1 MKKKFTQ
8 KIKSLNGND
17 RIIKKTKNVNI
28 KYITNAYCYKIKKLQ
43 NFIKEENNSFMNIL
57 KNKSKYNY
65 RTIHLSI
72 YNIIILLLYYF
83 ILISLINSVISGK
96 IYNKR
101 KLKAKYI
108 INLKVISGLKIK
120 IVNSWL
126 IPNRTYINGI
136 NSSIDSSGHV
146 NIEKEGYS
154 KITLEYDEKIVLFD
168 KIFQNLENIVEV
180 DLSNID
186 TSESESFRG
195 MFINCENLEYV
206 NFTNVNTSLI
216 NNMTSLFEG
225 CISLKSIDMSNFN
238 TSNVNC
244 MDYMF
249 KNCKKL
255 TSLNLSNFKTPKLL
269 KIKEMFLGC
278 ELLRFLDISNINT
291 SLVGDMSYIFSGCI
305 VLTSLNLQNFN
316 TCNAKL
322 MKDMFSYCSSLKS
335 LDLSSFET
343 SSVTDMSNMFI
354 QCDSLISL
362 NISSFDTSKVKNME
376 YMLANCYS
384 LISLDLSSFITSKV
398 EKMEN
403 MFLNCKSLI
412 SLDLSNFKFSGNS
425 LEYFFCGCS
434 SLESVEFSN
443 DNKLKG
449 SIDHMFDG
457 CSSLKELTLSNFD
470 FKLVKSMEY
479 LFYGCIGLTSLDLSN
494 INSESAINMAY
505 MFSYCESLTQINF
518 SNITTSSAITFK
530 SMFENCISLKSLD
543 LSSFNTSM
551 VSDMSNL
558 FLNCIKLTSLNLS
571 SFDTSEVV
579 DMSLMFGRCNSLEK
593 LDLSNF
599 NTSNVDSMSKMFF
612 SCSELKSL
620 DLSSFETTKAS
631 NLESMFHNCLK
642 LHYINFYKFSANSL
656 VYFNDIFDGT
666 DDDLIICIKNE
677 SYSEIFLSELSSNQC
692 ITSKC
697 PKNTINLQKKVIY
710 DKKICID
717 DCNLDKIYKYEYD
730 NFCYDKCP
738 KGTNSQNDNPYFC
751 QANIYDCIE
760 EYPFLVVKDNLCV
773 EDCNCKDFFNEICL
787 VSNININSLSIIILN
802 IIKGIQGGLMDHSL
816 EEVIS
821 EEKKD
826 IKKKLNHTLYHITSS
841 FNQMHKKYN
850 DSSSII
856 LGECENILKSQYN
869 ISENETLIIFKTEK
883 YIEGLLIPLIEYE
896 IFNPETKEQLDLNK
910 CKKSK
915 NTIDILIP
923 VKIKEEYLYKY
934 DPNSSYY
941 NDICNTYTSKYG
953 TDITLFDRKNEFNEK
968 KMALCFKNCEYY
980 GYDSQHAKSICHCQI
995 SDRISL
1001 YSEINVLDL
1010 IFQFP
1015 NSPKITNFNILRCN
1029 RLLFSKEGLAKNFGS
1044 YLILLVLLL
1053 YIAAAFY
1060 IYFKGYNL
1068 LLIKINEILN
1078 SKSLETEKNS
1088 KKELND
1094 FSTNFAPSSQR
1105 NTQLNSMHYSSKI
1118 NNETKLDLKINDN
1131 NYIINNKNKNKQKD
1145 IKNENDH
1152 DIKYYDYEI
1161 NIIPYQEAINIDKR
1175 TYFQYYKSLIKI
1187 KHIFIFSFNPNNDYN
1202 LYIIKMGL
1210 FLFYLTINIVI
1221 NALFFNDS
1229 MMHRIYIDQGKYNF
1243 FCFLPKFVYT
1253 IIISSVIMILIR
1265 RLFLTQKDIL
1275 GIKHEK
1281 NKNNLNARILT
1292 VIRCIIIK
1300 FVCFFIFVFLF
1311 LLLFWYYLSSFC
1323 CIYKNTQIYLIKN
1336 VLISLSISLIYP
1348 FIICLIPGIFRFSS
1362 LKFAGECFY
1371 KISQILQL
1379 F

>member
-8 KIKSLNGND
+8 KIKSLNGNN

-28 KYITNAYCYKIKKLQ
+28 KYIENIYYYKSKKLQ
-43 NFIKEENNSFMNIL
+43 NFIKEKDNSFMNIL
-57 KNKSKYNY
+57 KNKSKNNF
-65 RTIHLSI
+65 RIIQSSI
-72 YNIIILLLYYF
+72 YNIIIFILSYF
-83 ILISLINSVISGK
+83 ILISSMSLILSGK
-96 IYNKR
+96 IHNKR
-101 KLKAKYI
+101 KLKTKYI

-136 NSSIDSSGHV
+136 SSSMDSSGHV

-154 KITLEYDEKIVLFD
+154 DVTFEYDEKIVLFD
-168 KIFQNLENIVEV
+168 KIFQNLDSIVEV
-180 DLSNID
+180 DFSNID

-195 MFINCENLEYV
+195 MFINCENLVYV

-216 NNMTSLFEG
+216 NNMTSMFDG
-225 CISLKSIDMSNFN
+225 CISLKSIDLSNFD

-269 KIKEMFLGC
+269 KIKEIFLGC

-291 SLVGDMSYIFSGCI
+291 TLVGDMSFLFSGC
-305 VLTSLNLQNFN
+305 VLLTSLNLLNFN
-316 TCNAKL
+316 TQNAKI
-322 MKDMFSYCSSLKS
+322 MKDMFSYCSSLES

-354 QCDSLISL
+354 ECDSLTSL
-362 NISSFDTSKVKNME
+362 NISSFDTSKVRNMDS
-376 YMLANCYS
+376 MFSHCYS
-384 LISLDLSSFITSKV
+384 LISLDLSNFITSNV
-398 EKMEN
+398 EKISN
-403 MFLNCKSLI
+403 MFFHCVSLI
-412 SLDLSNFKFSGNS
+412 SLDLSSFDFSEKD
-425 LEYFFCGCS
+425 LDYFFCGCI
-434 SLESVEFSN
+434 SLESIKLSK

-449 SIDHMFDG
+449 NIDHMFDG
-457 CSSLKELTLSNFD
+457 CSSLKELTLLNFD

-479 LFYGCIGLTSLDLSN
+479 LFYGCISLTSLDLSN
-494 INSESAINMAY
+494 INTESVTNMIY
-505 MFSYCESLTQINF
+505 MFAHCESLEKLNI
-518 SNITTSSAITFK
+518 SNLTTSSAIKFN
-530 SMFENCISLKSLD
+530 SMFENCLSLKSLD

-551 VSDMSNL
+551 VDDMSSL
-558 FLNCIKLTSLNLS
+558 FFNCIKLTSLNLS
-571 SFDTSEVV
+571 SFDTSKVT
-579 DMSLMFGRCNSLEK
+579 DMSSMFGRCNSLEK

-599 NTSNVDSMSKMFF
+599 NTENVGYMTKMFF

-620 DLSSFETTKAS
+620 DLSSFDTTRVI
-631 NLESMFHNCLK
+631 NLENMFQNCLH
-642 LHYINFYKFSANSL
+642 LNYINFYKFSTNSIL
-656 VYFNDIFDGT
+656 YITDIFYGT
-666 DDDLIICIKNE
+666 DDNLIICIKNE
-677 SYSEIFLSELSSNQC
+677 SYSEIFLSELSSNKC

-697 PKNTINLQKKVIY
+697 PKNSTNLQKKVIY
-710 DKKICID
+710 DKRICAD
-717 DCNLDKIYKYEYD
+717 ECNLDKIYKYEYD

-738 KGTNSQNDNPYFC
+738 KGTRIQQDNIYFC
-751 QANIYDCIE
+751 QVNVYECIE

-787 VSNININSLSIIILN
+787 ISNVNINSLSIIILN
-802 IIKGIQGGLMDHSL
+802 IIQGIQEGLMDHSL
-816 EEVIS
+816 EDVIN
-821 EEKKD
+821 EKKKD
-826 IKKKLNHTLYHITSS
+826 IKKKSNDTLYYITSS
-841 FNQMHKKYN
+841 FNQIHKKYN

-856 LGECENILKSQYN
+856 LGECENILKNHYN

-883 YIEGLLIPLIEYE
+883 YIDGLLIPLIEYE
-896 IFNPETKEQLDLNK
+896 IFNPKTKEQLDLSI
-910 CKKSK
+910 CKESK
-915 NTIDILIP
+915 NNVDILIP
-923 VKIKEEYLYKY
+923 VIIKEDYLYKY

-941 NDICNTYTSKYG
+941 NDICYTYTSEYG
-953 TDITLFDRKNEFNEK
+953 TDITLFDRRNEFNEK
-968 KMALCFKNCEYY
+968 KMVLCLKNCEYY
-980 GYDSQHAKSICHCQI
+980 GYDSQHSKSICRCQI
-995 SDRISL
+995 SERISL
-1001 YSEINVLDL
+1001 YSEINALDL
-1010 IFQFP
+1010 VFQFP
-1015 NSPKITNFNILRCN
+1015 NRQKFTNFNILKCN
-1029 RLLFSKEGLAKNFGS
+1029 HLLFSKEGLTKNFGN

-1068 LLIKINEILN
+1068 LLIKINEILD
-1078 SKSLETEKNS
+1078 SKALEPERNS

-1094 FSTNFAPSSQR
+1094 LSINLSPSSQR
-1105 NTQLNSMHYSSKI
+1105 NAQLNSMHNTSKT
-1118 NNETKLDLKINDN
+1118 NNETKFDLKINDS
-1131 NYIINNKNKNKQKD
+1131 IINNKNKNKE
-1145 IKNENDH
+1145 IKNENDL

-1161 NIIPYQEAINIDKR
+1161 NIIPYQEAIDIDKR

-1202 LYIIKMGL
+1202 LYIIKICL

-1229 MMHRIYIDQGKYNF
+1229 MMHRIYIDHGKYNF
-1243 FCFLPKFVYT
+1243 FCFLPKFIYT
-1253 IIISSVIMILIR
+1253 IIISSVIYIFIR

-1281 NKNNLNARILT
+1281 NKNNLNARVLT

-1300 FVCFFIFVFLF
+1300 IVCFFIFVFLF
-1311 LLLFWYYLSSFC
+1311 LSLFWYYLSSFC
-1323 CIYKNTQIYLIKN
+1323 LIYKNTQIYLIKN
-1336 VLISLSISLIYP
+1336 VLISMSISLIYP
-1348 FIICLIPGIFRFSS
+1348 FIICLIPGIFRISS
-1362 LKFAGECFY
+1362 LKIAGECFY